1 MKRLPFFI
9 EVWESGNK
17 ADLRLCHKVM
27 TLLFKQR
34 ITPLP
39 FATTVR
45 EVADVTGALER
56 QCMEP
61 ALFIVNTFWAEETL
75 PQIDPYMGETP
86 VLFFRRELYTGRHVL
101 GEDAGRGMTMHTL
114 STMTPRETSVWSYGA
129 KTSDSIAER
138 AATAVMKFLQ
148 DGNFKNI
155 ERMNPSKPAGVGA
168 R

>member
-1 MKRLPFFI
+1 MNRLPFFI
-9 EVWESGNK
+9 EVWESGNN
-17 ADLRLCHKVM
+17 ADLRMCHKVM
-27 TLLFKQR
+27 THLFKQR

-56 QCMEP
+56 QLKEP

-86 VLFFRRELYTGRHVL
+86 VLFFRRELFTSRELL
-101 GEDAGRGMTMHTL
+101 GQDAHRGQTMHTI

-129 KTSDSIAER
+129 KTSESIAER
-138 AATAVMKFLQ
+138 AAVAVMKFLQ
-148 DGNFKNI
+148 DGNFRNI
-155 ERMNPSKPAGVGA
+155 ERMNPSKPAGVGV